1 MTSGGTVSGTDAKIH
16 VIGVGNDGLAGLTPH
31 ARELLLR
38 ADLVLGAD
46 DALALLP
53 DLPGKKQPLGPD
65 LAAAARLL
73 EANRNQRVAV
83 VATGDP
89 LFYGVAGYLSDR
101 LGKDAFEVLPHV
113 SSMQLAFAR
122 VKESWEDAYLTNLAT
137 HPLDDVVLDRIRTA
151 DTVGLFTSPQATP
164 AAVARALLANGIDYF
179 RAHVCENLGTP
190 SEWVTTGEL
199 DEIAGMEFGPLN
211 VLILRRHRDRPDR
224 PRRPGQYR
232 RFGNPAEAFA
242 QGGPR
247 RALITRAEVRA
258 VSLAWL
264 DLQADSVVWDVGAG
278 SGSVAIEAARLAER
292 GNVHAIEQD
301 VTDYQL
307 LRANLDLFGAANV
320 RPVQGT
326 APEVFAGLP
335 APDAI
340 FVGGTGKE
348 VARLLEAAY
357 RALKP
362 AGRLV
367 VHVAALEAL
376 TTAYGTLKGLAG
388 DVEALLVQMAR
399 GVPQL
404 DSLRFEAANPSFLL
418 RVVKAAA
425 C

>member
-224 PRRPGQYR
+224 PRGSTGASATR
-232 RFGNPAEAFA
+232 
-242 QGGPR
+242 PR
-247 RALITRAEVRA
+247 RSPR
-258 VSLAWL
+258 
-264 DLQADSVVWDVGAG
+264 
-278 SGSVAIEAARLAER
+278 AAR
-292 GNVHAIEQD
+292 
-301 VTDYQL
+301 
-307 LRANLDLFGAANV
+307 
-320 RPVQGT
+320 
-326 APEVFAGLP
+326 
-335 APDAI
+335 
-340 FVGGTGKE
+340 GG
-348 VARLLEAAY
+348 R
-357 RALKP
+357 
-362 AGRLV
+362 
-367 VHVAALEAL
+367 
-376 TTAYGTLKGLAG
+376 
-388 DVEALLVQMAR
+388 
-399 GVPQL
+399 
-404 DSLRFEAANPSFLL
+404 
-418 RVVKAAA
+418 
-425 C
+425 